1 MNRILVDLFGM
12 RGEVA
17 VVTGAANGIG
27 RAIAET
33 LAGAGAAVAVL
44 DLDPAGERVAEDI
57 RQAGGKALFQLL
69 DVTSESAV
77 GSAVELVRGSLG
89 PVSVLCN
96 NAAYLDKFH
105 AAAEADEKEWEM
117 SYQVGLLGPQRLA
130 RAVLPE
136 MVQRRAG
143 SIINIAS
150 IQGLVGCPDSVAYTS
165 VKAGLLGFTRSLAAD
180 YGRFNI
186 RANAIC
192 PGAIQTR
199 ISPQPGEPL
208 HRLQVSKT
216 FLGRVGSPSEVAA
229 AALFL
234 AAPASSYVTG
244 SYLVVDGGW
253 TAQ

>member
-1 MNRILVDLFGM
+1 MNRVLDDLFGL
-12 RGEVA
+12 RDEVA
-17 VVTGAANGIG
+17 LVTGAANGIG

-33 LAGAGAAVAVL
+33 LAGAGAAVALL
-44 DLDPAGERVAEDI
+44 DLDPSGEQVARTIREAGAR
-57 RQAGGKALFQLL
+57 ALFQLV
-69 DVTSESAV
+69 DVTVQEAV
-77 GSAVELVRGSLG
+77 DTALHQVRQELGGISI
-89 PVSVLCN
+89 LCN
-96 NAAYLDKFH
+96 NAAYLGKFH
-105 AAAEADEKEWEM
+105 AAAEADDAEWEI

-136 MVQRRAG
+136 MQARGSG

-150 IQGLVGCPDSVAYTS
+150 IQGLVGCGDSVAYTAI
-165 VKAGLLGFTRSLAAD
+165 KAGLLGFTRSLAAD
-180 YGRFNI
+180 YGRFGI

-199 ISPQPGEPL
+199 ISPEPGEAL
-208 HRLQVSKT
+208 HQLQVSKT
-216 FLGRVGSPSEVAA
+216 LLGRVGSPSEVAA

-244 SYLVVDGGW
+244 IYLVVDGGW

>member
-1 MNRILVDLFGM
+1 MNRMLLDWFALQGD
-12 RGEVA
+12 VA

-33 LAGAGAAVAVL
+33 LAGAGAAVAIL
-44 DLDPAGERVAEDI
+44 DLDPAGARVAESIQDD
-57 RQAGGKALFQLL
+57 GGRALFQLV
-69 DVTSESAV
+69 DVTSEDAV
-77 GSAVELVRGSLG
+77 AGAFERVRGELG
-89 PVSVLCN
+89 AVSVLCN
-96 NAAYLDKFH
+96 NAAYLGEFH
-105 AAAEADEKEWEM
+105 AAAEAGDAEWEI
-117 SYQVGLLGPQRLA
+117 SFQVGLLGPQRMA
-130 RAVLPE
+130 RAALPE
-136 MVQRRAG
+136 MKRRRRG

-150 IQGLVGCPDSVAYTS
+150 IQGLVGCGDSVAYTA

-199 ISPQPGEPL
+199 ISPEPGQPL

-216 FLGRVGSPSEVAA
+216 LLGRVGSPSEVAA

-234 AAPASSYVTG
+234 AAPASSYITG
-244 SYLVVDGGW
+244 IHLVVDGGW